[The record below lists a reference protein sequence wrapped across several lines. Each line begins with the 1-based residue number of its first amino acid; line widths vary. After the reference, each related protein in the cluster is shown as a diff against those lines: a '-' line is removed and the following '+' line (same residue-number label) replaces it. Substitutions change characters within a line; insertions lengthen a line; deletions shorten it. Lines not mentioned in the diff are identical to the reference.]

1 MSRAGYTGKH
11 RNKPALLMG
20 IGVALMVIFIIME
33 FLFIMQ
39 VLPNTSFIP
48 HFVGYAASVGG
59 MFMAIIGFVTDYKDK
74 RRQDQ

>member
-11 RNKPALLMG
+11 KSKPVLLMA
-20 IGVALMVIFIIME
+20 IGVILMVLFVIME
-33 FLFIMQ
+33 FLFVMQ

-48 HFVGYAASVGG
+48 HLVGYAASVGG